1 MIEVVMPKLGES
13 ITEATIVD
21 WKKKVGELIDKDEVL
36 LEISTD
42 KVDSEIPSPGK
53 GTITEIL
60 YKKNDIVDVGTVIA
74 IINGD
79 NDLKIKESN
88 NKPIKEKPL
97 NSNDSESKAVKDV
110 PQKTENSETVN
121 QSDSD
126 LKDKKELNKKKIFL
140 SPIVKSII
148 KKENLNFEEVQ
159 KIKGS
164 GANGRI
170 RKSDLEEFIKNTPN
184 NVVHTDHNND
194 SNDEMSH
201 LRIKI
206 AERMLESQKI
216 SAHVYTTSE
225 ADVTNIVNIVNNN
238 SKDFE
243 RRFNAKLTYTPFV
256 VHATIKALKEFPLMN
271 ASLNGKQILKHNN
284 FNIGLAVALKD
295 NNLIVPVIKKCE
307 ERNFVGITRKAEELA
322 KKSRNNTLDISDVQD
337 STFTVTNPGVFGG
350 LFGFGIINQPNV
362 GILCIGNFHKRP
374 VVKESIHGDSIVIR
388 TMMYLTLGYDH
399 RLIDGAYG
407 TKFLTQLIKNLES
420 INNEIIE
427 L

>member
-1 MIEVVMPKLGES
+1 
-13 ITEATIVD
+13 
-21 WKKKVGELIDKDEVL
+21 
-36 LEISTD
+36 
-42 KVDSEIPSPGK
+42 GK

-256 VHATIKALKEFPLMN
+256 VHATIKAL
-271 ASLNGKQILKHNN
+271 
-284 FNIGLAVALKD
+284 
-295 NNLIVPVIKKCE
+295 
-307 ERNFVGITRKAEELA
+307 
-322 KKSRNNTLDISDVQD
+322 
-337 STFTVTNPGVFGG
+337 
-350 LFGFGIINQPNV
+350 
-362 GILCIGNFHKRP
+362 
-374 VVKESIHGDSIVIR
+374 
-388 TMMYLTLGYDH
+388 
-399 RLIDGAYG
+399 
-407 TKFLTQLIKNLES
+407 
-420 INNEIIE
+420 
-427 L
+427 